1 MDNDTIRQKRE
12 ALSNALERTD
22 ELMDGFLDV
31 LKQDFDGK
39 IHDRRDFS
47 QTTLRLVPD
56 EEPEKP
62 EAENLFGE
70 NDEPDDER
78 LHMSYQALCSDAMGC
93 TRCQLCRTRTN
104 VVFGTGCT
112 DRPTV
117 MVIGEGPGENE
128 DLQGLP
134 FVGKAGQYLD
144 RWLAAIS
151 LSRETNVYITNTVK
165 CRPPQNRDPY
175 PDEKQACHA
184 YLRQQIELVRPQAI
198 LCLGRPASTLMT
210 GQTDSSMGALRG
222 RFFFHE
228 GIPMICTYHPAA
240 VLRDLSLK
248 KPVWDDLRKLA
259 RYLGLETAGGKS

>member
-1 MDNDTIRQKRE
+1 MEIDEKRKALAD
-12 ALSNALERTD
+12 ALSRTD
-22 ELMDGFLDV
+22 AILDDFKNV
-31 LKQDFDGK
+31 LKQDFGPSSEPL
-39 IHDRRDFS
+39 RDFS
-47 QTTLRLVPD
+47 FVAQKIIPD
-56 EEPEKP
+56 EEPVIETKP
-62 EAENLFGE
+62 EEKTAGE
-70 NDEPDDER
+70 KEKEDER
-78 LHMSYQALCSDAMGC
+78 LRMSYKDLCSDAMGC
-93 TRCQLCRTRTN
+93 QRCQLCKTRTN

-134 FVGKAGQYLD
+134 FVGKAGIYLD
-144 RWLAAIS
+144 SWLKAIS

-175 PDEKQACHA
+175 PDEKSACFA
-184 YLRQQIELVRPQAI
+184 YLKQQIELIRPQSI

-222 RFFFHE
+222 RFFFFD
-228 GIPMICTYHPAA
+228 GIPMMCTYHPAA

-248 KPVWDDLRKLA
+248 RPVWDDLKKLA
-259 RYLGLETAGGKS
+259 KYLGLETAGGKS